1 MEQLGIRLG
10 LHVSAI
16 ARATADGNS
25 ELVYDADGSDSTP
38 SVVTVQG
45 PDPRQWIVGA
55 IAKSCLYDDPKFTF
69 GRFLEDV
76 GKGRIYDRGSGLVA
90 PRDLCTA
97 LLSALRRSADMRRF
111 GNHHWVTITAP
122 VHLPHSHAHIRLAA
136 QQAGFQ
142 NVEVLDEHSASCLL
156 ASSRLGVGNEGILGV
171 LDLGRSRVDAS
182 IVRLHES
189 GADLVATTGM
199 DLFGGTSFDSKLK
212 AIVRRAYESKTGA
225 RCQDADYSPNYAEQD
240 KIHLSKSDSKRILV
254 RGNGGAANITLTRE
268 QFEEAVS
275 SHLKHVELLCAEA
288 LEEAGIAKGKLSGV
302 ILVGGSTRIP
312 AVQRAAERGFG
323 ESAHVVSH
331 PVEIA
336 ARGAALRTA
345 IRHTQYLEEVAEEA
359 RLRGLTGKTEGPA
372 I

>member
-10 LHVSAI
+10 LHDSAV
-16 ARATADGNS
+16 ARATAVGTV
-25 ELVYDADGSDSTP
+25 ETVYDEDGSKSTP

-45 PDPRQWIVGA
+45 PDPRHWVVGA
-55 IAKSCLYDDPKFTF
+55 IARDLLYDDPKFTF
-69 GRFLEDV
+69 GRFLEDL
-76 GKGRIYDRGSGLVA
+76 GTGRVYDRGSGLVA

-111 GNHHWVTITAP
+111 GNHHWATITAP

-142 NVEVLDEHSASCLL
+142 NVEVIDEHSACSLL
-156 ASSRLGVGNEGILGV
+156 ASSCLSIGNEGLLGV

-182 IVRLHES
+182 IVRLNES
-189 GADLVATTGM
+189 GTDLVATAGM
-199 DLFGGTSFDSKLK
+199 GLFGGTSFNEKLK
-212 AIVRRAYESKTGA
+212 GIVRRAYESRTGA
-225 RCQDADYSPNYAEQD
+225 RCQDADYSANHAEQD
-240 KIHLSKSDSKRILV
+240 KIRLSKSESMHIRV
-254 RGNGGAANITLTRE
+254 RGDGGAANITITRE

-275 SHLKHVELLCAEA
+275 SHLKHMELLCAEV
-288 LEEAGIAKGKLSGV
+288 LEEAGIAKGTLKGV
-302 ILVGGSTRIP
+302 ILAGGSTRIP

-323 ESAHVVSH
+323 ESAHVNSD
-331 PVEIA
+331 PVGIA

-345 IRHTQYLEEVAEEA
+345 IRYTQYLEEVAEEA
-359 RLRGLTGKTEGPA
+359 RLRGLTGKTEGPT